1 MDRKMWFFCEHLID
15 PIEERNRKFG
25 RLMPVEYGTE
35 YPSDGRENLFCVVI
49 YPIGHVV
56 FAGIFLID
64 SFDEPVYSLGEDDAG
79 ESLLLWFWL
88 SEQKDIDARE
98 DVLGGDILVVVVSE
112 HDREPIGFLIVPDMW
127 PVFSIGNA
135 FCDEVSCLLFPAA
148 VSSDIMT
155 HGADLL

>member
-1 MDRKMWFFCEHLID
+1 MWFFYEHLID
-15 PIEERNRKFG
+15 PIKERDRKFG
-25 RLMPVEYGTE
+25 RIMPVDYGTE
-35 YPSDGRENLFCVVI
+35 YPSDGRENLFFVVTYLI
-49 YPIGHVV
+49 RQVV

-64 SFDEPVYSLGEDDAG
+64 SFDELPYSLGEDDAG

>member
-1 MDRKMWFFCEHLID
+1 MWFFCEHLVD
-15 PIEERNRKFG
+15 SIEERNRKFG
-25 RLMPVEYGTE
+25 RLVSVKHGMKYQG
-35 YPSDGRENLFCVVI
+35 DGRENLFFVVT

-64 SFDEPVYSLGEDDAG
+64 SFDELPDSLGEDDAG

-98 DVLGGDILVVVVSE
+98 DVLAGDILVVVVSE

-135 FCDEVSCLLFPAA
+135 FCDEVSCLLFPVA
-148 VSSDIMT
+148 VSGDIMI
-155 HGADLL
+155 HGADLLWSG